1 MQRNRRRRINSEGE
15 LMHSLQTEQHSLS
28 SGKVAFMEEVN
39 YRMEE
44 AADKEE
50 ANYLIVPNL
59 DREMQVKE
67 AFKKKR
73 KGTLESFE
81 ACLEKESTM
90 MC

>member
-1 MQRNRRRRINSEGE
+1 M
-15 LMHSLQTEQHSLS
+15 
-28 SGKVAFMEEVN
+28 AFLEEVN
-39 YRMEE
+39 YSMEE
-44 AADKEE
+44 AAEKEE
-50 ANYLIVPNL
+50 VNYLIVPNR
-59 DREMQVKE
+59 DRETQVKE